1 MGGCVS
7 KNSGD
12 GDAITMS
19 NSEKSYSKK
28 PRQGSGD
35 DRPRY
40 VPSASN
46 KPLPPPPPPNCPTFV
61 AKYDY
66 ESRTNDDLT
75 FNKGDLLYI
84 ISTDEGD
91 WWYAQHKVTGEQGF
105 IPSNYVAEHDSLD
118 AEE

>member
-1 MGGCVS
+1 MS

-12 GDAITMS
+12 GDGITM
-19 NSEKSYSKK
+19 NSEKSYSK
-28 PRQGSGD
+28 RTGQGSASD
-35 DRPRY
+35 DGNRPRY

-46 KPLPPPPPPNCPTFV
+46 KPLPPPPPANCPTYV
-61 AKYDY
+61 SKYDY
-66 ESRTNDDLT
+66 ESRTDDDLT
-75 FNKGDLLYI
+75 FAKGDLLYI